1 MMQHDNLQLKTRIM
15 SPSPERFRTWQLT
28 LWCLIKFFYIGWAF
42 KMFYR
47 ELTRPN
53 LLDDCSSHQA
63 QLVADAIGDRPQPP
77 VKQKNELSVM
87 GTQMLAHFRNLA
99 ASDPHAFYAVPLV
112 VSSELKAARTAREA
126 LSTST
131 TVSACLPLMRGPNS
145 IEDTP
150 SRCLTALTCGAT
162 WVDCAHGF
170 WLAVCYFF

>member
-1 MMQHDNLQLKTRIM
+1 
-15 SPSPERFRTWQLT
+15 
-28 LWCLIKFFYIGWAF
+28 
-42 KMFYR
+42 MFYR

-99 ASDPHAFYAVPLV
+99 ASDPHAFDAVPLV

-162 WVDCAHGF
+162 WVDCAA
-170 WLAVCYFF
+170 WSLTSSLLFFLIHVFANLLHDWEIDAA